1 MNGKKT
7 VKTAAIAILCASFG
21 VAAAGCDSLIKTD
34 NKTDMTRVIAT
45 VDITKEKAF
54 SSGGDYAEYASVVKK
69 VNGNVYKRD
78 LISAFLSSG
87 YSSVQNGATYKD
99 TFNNL
104 MDTLIARKI
113 TVQYSVAYFFENES
127 DIYTVSGYEQ
137 YMSAQAN
144 ELKDD
149 VEEEK
154 RTQILTFKYFLTEGG
169 AATAENDEYARAVYS
184 LKKAVNDSLDSSE
197 ISFMRAE
204 AGSSDKIEGVSAD
217 SRSLPTNI
225 NTEKADYY
233 DADYEIYT
241 GYNSPDSCGGYERQ
255 ERSTSY
261 SRTAAYNQFLT
272 NLVSN
277 GLISGDDIKKTTDF
291 LKIDYYY
298 VELVSQLEQAMISK
312 YADALNEEAD
322 ATLTDKVL
330 IDIYTAEYTTQ
341 QIKYENDLSAFE
353 TAIGS
358 LSQSSFV
365 LYVPKEARKTS
376 EGYQYGYVYNIL
388 LPFSAVDANVLSAYK
403 SDAESAKTAAEK
415 AKRMKTYYAERAKLA
430 KNIIA
435 QDQRTSWFSNDTTA
449 NYAKKGKD
457 DNWYFFDKFIND
469 TSGRYEKAAHYNY
482 EYESAIAFDGE
493 VKTDEKGKFISVTTP
508 KAGEE
513 KDIDSFISNV
523 FEARLGATAD
533 SPLSG
538 YITADE
544 YKTDPVKDA
553 NYEFNYSEFMYYKNS
568 INVTGGTGEVDL
580 NTYFS
585 DKDSAQYKAVTAV
598 NEILFAY
605 GTDTG
610 AINTYI
616 GYTVTPTCDET
627 FVKEFAYAA
636 KEAVK
641 GGVGTYT
648 VCLTEFGWHI
658 IYCNYV
664 YDTDETGKVY
674 GDAEVIFHKDN
685 KDEKGEYK
693 ADTFAR
699 YFYDSQKS
707 KIQNEN
713 ASIVQEQLLTD
724 YNTETA
730 VTYYTARYQDLLDM
744 DN

>member
-21 VAAAGCDSLIKTD
+21 AAAAGCDSLIKTD

-45 VDITKEKAF
+45 VDITKEKDFA
-54 SSGGDYAEYASVVKK
+54 SGGDYAEYASVVKK
-69 VNGNVYKRD
+69 VNGNIYKRD

-87 YSSVQNGATYKD
+87 YSSVQSGATYKD

-104 MDTLIARKI
+104 MDTLVARKI
-113 TVQYSVAYFFENES
+113 TVQHSVAYFFENQS
-127 DIYTVSGYEQ
+127 DIYSVNGYET
-137 YMSAQAN
+137 YISQATQTN
-144 ELKDD
+144 ELKD

-154 RTQILTFKYFLTEGG
+154 RAQILTFKYFLTEGG
-169 AATAENDEYARAVYS
+169 AATEENDEYARAVYS
-184 LKKAVNDSLDSSE
+184 LKKAVNDSLDSAE
-197 ISFMRAE
+197 TSFIRAE
-204 AGSSDKIEGVSAD
+204 SGSSDEIEGVSGD

-233 DADYEIYT
+233 DAAYEIYT
-241 GYNSPDSCGGYERQ
+241 GYNSPDSCGSYERQ

-277 GLISGDDIKKTTDF
+277 GLISGDDIKTTDF

-298 VELVSQLEQAMISK
+298 VELVSQLEQAMITK
-312 YADALNEEAD
+312 YSDALNEEAD
-322 ATLTDKVL
+322 ATLTDEVL
-330 IDIYTAEYTTQ
+330 IGIYNEEYATQ
-341 QIKYENDLSAFE
+341 KKKYDNDLSAFE
-353 TAIGS
+353 TAISS

-365 LYVPKEARKTS
+365 LYVPEEARKAAK
-376 EGYQYGYVYNIL
+376 GYYQYGYVYNIL
-388 LPFSAVDANVLSAYK
+388 LPFSAVDANDLSADET
-403 SDAESAKTAAEK
+403 DAESAITS
-415 AKRMKTYYAERAKLA
+415 AKKAERMAIYYKERAILA

-449 NYAKKGKD
+449 NYAEKRQDG
-457 DNWYFFDKFIND
+457 NWYFFDKFLND
-469 TSGRYEKAAHYNY
+469 TAGRYEKAAHY
-482 EYESAIAFDGE
+482 ESSIAFDGE
-493 VKTDEKGKFISVTTP
+493 VKTDEKGKFTSVTTP

-513 KDIDSFISNV
+513 KKILDFIHNV
-523 FEARLGATAD
+523 FETRLGATAT
-533 SPLSG
+533 SPLSS
-538 YITADE
+538 Y
-544 YKTDPVKDA
+544 KDA
-553 NYEFNYSEFMYYKNS
+553 PAADSKYEFNYADFMYYQNS
-568 INVTGGTGEVDL
+568 IDVTGGTGEVDL

-585 DKDSAQYKAVTAV
+585 DRTSAQYKAVTAV

-664 YDTDETGKVY
+664 YNTNETGSVY
-674 GDAEVIFHKDN
+674 GDAATIFCAAN
-685 KDEKGEYK
+685 KDEKGEYI
-693 ADTFAR
+693 ADTFAK

-707 KIQNEN
+707 KIHDEN

-724 YNTETA
+724 YNTDTA

>member
-113 TVQYSVAYFFENES
+113 TVQYSVAYFFENEK

-144 ELKDD
+144 ELKD

-197 ISFMRAE
+197 TSFMRAE

-225 NTEKADYY
+225 NTEKTDYY

-277 GLISGDDIKKTTDF
+277 GLISGDDIKTTDF

-322 ATLTDKVL
+322 ATLTDEVL
-330 IDIYTAEYTTQ
+330 KGIYNEEYATQ
-341 QIKYENDLSAFE
+341 EKKYKNDLSAFE

-365 LYVPKEARKTS
+365 LYVPVEAGKTS

-388 LPFSAVDANVLSAYK
+388 LPFSAVDANVLSAFK

-415 AKRMKTYYAERAKLA
+415 AKRMETYYEERAKLA
-430 KNIIA
+430 ENIVA

-449 NYAKKGKD
+449 NYAKKGEDGK
-457 DNWYFFDKFIND
+457 WYFFDKFLND
-469 TSGRYEKAAHYNY
+469 NAGRYEKAAHY
-482 EYESAIAFDGE
+482 ESSIAFDGE
-493 VKTDEKGKFISVTTP
+493 VKTDEKGKFTSVTTP

-513 KDIDSFISNV
+513 KDIDSFISFISNV
-523 FEARLGATAD
+523 FEERLGATATSLPSSYTDAPEAD
-533 SPLSG
+533 S
-538 YITADE
+538 
-544 YKTDPVKDA
+544 K
-553 NYEFNYSEFMYYKNS
+553 YEFNYADFMYCIKQ

-648 VCLTEFGWHI
+648 VCLTDYGWHI
-658 IYCNYV
+658 MYCNYV
-664 YDTDETGKVY
+664 YTAGSVY
-674 GDAEVIFHKDN
+674 GDAEDIFCAAN

-713 ASIVQEQLLTD
+713 SSIVQEQLLTD